1 MESRK
6 IVFNNYST
14 MLLINKGS
22 KDHGNVTKGCA
33 NVHFDK
39 DTLQMQQFEELHL
52 DKMQKVQIGLNSFAF
67 SSNTAAPT
75 NTKSLRQNIV
85 KGFPILDG
93 FEHGENDFLYQNN
106 FGFKFFSK
114 RGSAVQKK
122 YANNRYYTFKELIQ
136 IQDSINTN
144 KSNFARDYQYE
155 KFLVRGFILAT
166 EYDHI
171 FQTSKLY
178 SPSANRVWDVDH
190 YEQASKTANDLQTIL
205 HNVFYMKDNSIES
218 EQKCF
223 PVYLITFDGNPQ
235 YIFDLWKT
243 VPDYMD
249 VQKLLKMNEKR
260 QSEFTGMMENLKAPQ
275 YFYDMVLQLMVNNQ
289 GKVYFRVCD
298 TIFWFPN

>member
-1 MESRK
+1 M
-6 IVFNNYST
+6 FNNYST
-14 MLLINKGS
+14 MLLLNKTS
-22 KDHGNVTKGCA
+22 KDWGLVTKGCEK
-33 NVHFDK
+33 VHFDSK
-39 DTLQMQQFEELHL
+39 DLEAQQFEELHL
-52 DKMQKVQIGLNSFAF
+52 DKMQKVQIGLNSYAF
-67 SSNTAAPT
+67 SSSDNSDAT

-85 KGFPILDG
+85 KGFPILDN

-106 FGFKFFSK
+106 YGFKFFSK

-136 IQDSINTN
+136 IQDNINSSKGN
-144 KSNFARDYQYE
+144 AKDYTYE
-155 KFLVRGFILAT
+155 KFLVRGFVLAT

-223 PVYLITFDGNPQ
+223 PVYLITFDQNPQ
-235 YIFDLWKT
+235 YIFDLWKV
-243 VPDYMD
+243 VPDYLD
-249 VQKLLKMNEKR
+249 VQKLLNLNDKR
-260 QSEFTGMMENLKAPQ
+260 VNQFTEMMENLKAPQ
-275 YFYDMVLQLMVNNQ
+275 YFYDMV
-289 GKVYFRVCD
+289 
-298 TIFWFPN
+298 